1 MNLLFIQPSQLD
13 EQGRVVKYRK
23 GYMPSLAIAILVG
36 LTPDRHRI
44 TVVNDLVEEIPF
56 DGDFDLVCITVM
68 TVQAPRAYQV
78 ADRFRANGAKVVLGG
93 IHPTFMPEEAAQHA
107 DAVVVGEA
115 EPVWETLLEDFEAGR
130 LNCRYIPEGHPPLD
144 RLVNP
149 GWQHFNMKLYRNSA
163 GSSMPRIPV
172 YTTRGCLY
180 GCSFCSVSKAYGRT
194 HRHKPIANVIEEVD
208 ESLADTYFFVDDN
221 IVCNFDYA
229 EELFKGLCGKNVRW
243 LSQASMQLFKRPD
256 LVSLAAKSGC
266 KSLFLGIE
274 SISQETLKGVKK
286 GFNNPDSY
294 PEFFELLHR
303 HGIRPLVSMIIGLD
317 QDTPEDVERTLEFLI
332 EQKIQNVYLSI
343 YTPLPG
349 TDVYT
354 EMERNG
360 RIIERDWS
368 KYDLSHV
375 VHQPINFTPETLE
388 STYWQVYGRLYS
400 FGAIMRRTAGSL
412 SKLRGDRG
420 KALRDILVQIH
431 MNAQIRNREH
441 LQSLG
446 VGRIR

>member
-1 MNLLFIQPSQLD
+1 
-13 EQGRVVKYRK
+13 
-23 GYMPSLAIAILVG
+23 MP
-36 LTPDRHRI
+36 
-44 TVVNDLVEEIPF
+44 N
-56 DGDFDLVCITVM
+56 
-68 TVQAPRAYQV
+68 
-78 ADRFRANGAKVVLGG
+78 
-93 IHPTFMPEEAAQHA
+93 
-107 DAVVVGEA
+107 
-115 EPVWETLLEDFEAGR
+115 
-130 LNCRYIPEGHPPLD
+130 GHPSLD
-144 RLVNP
+144 RLVVP
-149 GWQHFNMKLYRNSA
+149 GWEHFNMAVYRNSA
-163 GSSMPRIPV
+163 GSSMPRIPI

-208 ESLADTYFFVDDN
+208 ASRADTYFFVDDN

-229 EELFKGLCGKNVRW
+229 EELFKALSGKNVRW

-256 LVSLAAKSGC
+256 LIALAAESGC

-274 SISQETLKGVKK
+274 SITPETLKGMKK

-294 PEFFELLHR
+294 PEFFDLLNR
-303 HGIRPLVSMIIGLD
+303 FGIRPLVSMIIGLD
-317 QDTPEDVERTLEFLI
+317 QDTPEDVERTLDFLI

-349 TDVYT
+349 TDVYA

-375 VHQPINFTPETLE
+375 VHQPVNFTPEALE
-388 STYWQVYGRLYS
+388 NTYWQVYGRLYS
-400 FGAIMRRTAGSL
+400 FGAIISRSFGSL
-412 SKLRGDRG
+412 AKLRVDRG

-446 VGRIR
+446 IGRIR

>member
-1 MNLLFIQPSQLD
+1 
-13 EQGRVVKYRK
+13 
-23 GYMPSLAIAILVG
+23 MPSLAIAILVG
-36 LTPDRHRI
+36 LTSDRHRI

-56 DGDFDLVCITVM
+56 GGDFDLVCITVM

-93 IHPTFMPEEAAQHA
+93 IHPTFMLEEAAQHA

-115 EPVWETLLEDFEAGR
+115 EPVWERLLEDFEAGR

-144 RLVNP
+144 RQVNP

-256 LVSLAAKSGC
+256 LINLAAKSGC

-286 GFNNPDSY
+286 GFNKPDSY

-303 HGIRPLVSMIIGLD
+303 SGIRPLVSMIIGLD

-354 EMERNG
+354 EMKRNG

-375 VHQPINFTPETLE
+375 VHQPINFTPEALE